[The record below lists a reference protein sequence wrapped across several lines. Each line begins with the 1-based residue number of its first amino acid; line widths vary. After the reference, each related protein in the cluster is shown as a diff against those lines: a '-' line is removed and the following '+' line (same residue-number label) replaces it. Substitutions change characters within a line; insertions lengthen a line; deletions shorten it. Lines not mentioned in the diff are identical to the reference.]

1 MVSDVSIMAIAQQM
15 MIIIVKV
22 AGPMLG
28 LSVIVGLVVSLI
40 QTATSIQEQTLTFI
54 PKISSIMLAVIVFGP
69 YMLHQLLKFTMEIFS
84 NLMMFVE

>member
-1 MVSDVSIMAIAQQM
+1 MYNDISVMTIAQEM
-15 MIIIVKV
+15 MILVVKV

-28 LSVIVGLVVSLI
+28 ISVIVGLTVSLI

-54 PKISSIMLAVIVFGP
+54 PKITSIMLAIVVFGP
-69 YMLHQLLKFTMEIFS
+69 YILHQLLKFTTEIFG